1 MHYTVALS
9 PFVLYCQRIGAL
21 AEVFV
26 LCGLVLSSPLV
37 LGGYLRAARRFDA
50 LSFLH
55 PSSAN
60 SFAFLLSKHPPTL
73 HTSTTWSP
81 TPRSPG
87 PATAA
92 PSPSTPR
99 SRGPATVAPSPS
111 TRRSRGPAT
120 VAPSP
125 STRRS
130 RGPAT
135 VAPSPST
142 RRSRGPATVAPSPS
156 TRRSRGPATVAPS
169 PSTRRSRGP
178 ATVAPSP
185 STRRSRG
192 PATVAPSPNP
202 PSTNPSAPLAYPL
215 LLHCRS
221 SSKQE
226 LVGGT
231 GTGSRRRKKE
241 GCLRRVSLFA
251 QACIVVHTRF
261 IPSFERLCR
270 ACAERTC

>member
-92 PSPSTPR
+92 PSPSTR
-99 SRGPATVAPSPS
+99 RFRGPATAAPSPS
-111 TRRSRGPAT
+111 TP
-120 VAPSP
+120 
-125 STRRS
+125 
-130 RGPAT
+130 
-135 VAPSPST
+135 
-142 RRSRGPATVAPSPS
+142 
-156 TRRSRGPATVAPS
+156 
-169 PSTRRSRGP
+169 RSRGP